1 MSTFQKIELENS
13 GCSNAD
19 TQSLWSSNLHSF
31 TNIRLSSKVA
41 NALNFD
47 DDKRL
52 SEPAQPPVKKPG
64 PRGKY
69 IANFTADNSS
79 AKVVELMQKI
89 YAFLIEAKKEQVQ
102 GQTGEEGSKDKGP
115 QVEGAATSDATQRL
129 VKVLSLCPPHDLEN
143 LVQSPQ
149 GSKLMQDVLKKYCS
163 FDLLLIL
170 LSNLVAYQDC
180 LCRLMTNTYSNFF
193 MQTYFEKA

>member
-1 MSTFQKIELENS
+1 M
-13 GCSNAD
+13 
-19 TQSLWSSNLHSF
+19 HSF

-47 DDKRL
+47 EDKRL
-52 SEPAQPPVKKPG
+52 SEPVQPTVKKPV

-69 IANFTADNSS
+69 IANFPAENSS

-89 YAFLIEAKKEQVQ
+89 YAFMIEAKKEQA
-102 GQTGEEGSKDKGP
+102 QTETREEGSKDKNQ
-115 QVEGAATSDATQRL
+115 QVDRATTPDATQRL

-149 GSKLMQDVLKKYCS
+149 GSKLMQDVLKKFC
-163 FDLLLIL
+163 
-170 LSNLVAYQDC
+170 C
-180 LCRLMTNTYSNFF
+180 
-193 MQTYFEKA
+193 